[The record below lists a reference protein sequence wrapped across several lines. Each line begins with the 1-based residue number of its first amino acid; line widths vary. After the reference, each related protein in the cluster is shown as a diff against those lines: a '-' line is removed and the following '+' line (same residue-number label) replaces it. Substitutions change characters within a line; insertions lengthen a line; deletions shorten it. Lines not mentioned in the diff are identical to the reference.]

1 MRKRHYRTNLKGS
14 KQMAY
19 IEFNKGKKIILGSNS
34 PRRKQLLQDVGINF
48 EIRAF
53 PTNENYPTKLKGS
66 EITEYLVKKKSQE
79 FKGVKD
85 DEIIITAD
93 TIVWAQ
99 NEHLG
104 KPNNTTE
111 AKKFLEK
118 ISNMKHEV
126 ITSVCFTEKE
136 KQTIISESTFVFFK
150 KISNSEINYY
160 LKKFVFLDKAG
171 AYGIQDWIGII
182 GVKRI
187 EGSYTNVIGLPVSQ
201 VIDVLQKL

>member
-1 MRKRHYRTNLKGS
+1 
-14 KQMAY
+14 MAY
-19 IEFNKGKKIILGSNS
+19 IEINKGKKIILGSNS
-34 PRRKQLLQDVGINF
+34 PRRKQLLHDAGINF
-48 EIRAF
+48 QIRAF

-66 EITEYLVKKKSQE
+66 EITEYLVKKKSKE

-93 TIVWAQ
+93 TIVWTQ

-104 KPNNTTE
+104 KPNNITE

-118 ISNMKHEV
+118 LSNMKHEV

-136 KQTIISESTFVFFK
+136 KQTIISESTFVLFK
-150 KISNSEINYY
+150 KLSISEINYY
-160 LKKFVFLDKAG
+160 LNNFDFLDKAG
-171 AYGIQDWIGII
+171 AYGIQDWIGNI

-187 EGSYTNVIGLPVSQ
+187 EGSYTNVVGLPVCQ

>member
-1 MRKRHYRTNLKGS
+1 
-14 KQMAY
+14 MAY
-19 IEFNKGKKIILGSNS
+19 IEINKGKKIILGSNS
-34 PRRKQLLQDVGINF
+34 PRRKQLLQDAGINF

-53 PTNENYPTKLKGS
+53 PTNENYPSKLKGS
-66 EITEYLVKKKSQE
+66 EITEYLVKKKSKE

-104 KPNNTTE
+104 KPNNITE

-118 ISNMKHEV
+118 LSNMKHEV

-136 KQTIISESTFVFFK
+136 KQTIISESTFVLFK
-150 KISNSEINYY
+150 KLSISEINYY
-160 LKKFVFLDKAG
+160 LNNFDFLDKAG
-171 AYGIQDWIGII
+171 AYGIQDWIGNI

-187 EGSYTNVIGLPVSQ
+187 EGSYTNVVGLPVCQ

>member
-1 MRKRHYRTNLKGS
+1 MDH
-14 KQMAY
+14 
-19 IEFNKGKKIILGSNS
+19 IEINKGKKIILGSNS
-34 PRRKQLLQDVGINF
+34 PRRKQLLQDVGLNF
-48 EIRAF
+48 KIRAF
-53 PTNENYPTKLKGS
+53 PTNENYPLKLKGS
-66 EITEYLVKKKSQE
+66 EITEYLVKKKALE
-79 FKGVKD
+79 FKKVKD
-85 DEIIITAD
+85 NEIIITAD
-93 TIVWAQ
+93 TIVWTQ

-104 KPNNTTE
+104 KPNNITD

-118 ISNMKHEV
+118 LSNKKHEV

-150 KISNSEINYY
+150 KISNNEINYY
-160 LKKFVFLDKAG
+160 LKNFSFIDKAG

-187 EGSYTNVIGLPVSQ
+187 EGSYTNVVGLPVCQ

>member
-1 MRKRHYRTNLKGS
+1 
-14 KQMAY
+14 MAY
-19 IEFNKGKKIILGSNS
+19 IEINKGKKIILGSNS
-34 PRRKQLLQDVGINF
+34 PRRKQLLHDAGINF
-48 EIRAF
+48 QIRAF

-66 EITEYLVKKKSQE
+66 EITEYLVKKKSKE

-104 KPNNTTE
+104 KPNNITE
-111 AKKFLEK
+111 AKKFLK
-118 ISNMKHEV
+118 KLSNMKHEV

-136 KQTIISESTFVFFK
+136 KQTIISESTFVLFK
-150 KISNSEINYY
+150 KLSISEINYY
-160 LKKFVFLDKAG
+160 LNNFDFLDKAG
-171 AYGIQDWIGII
+171 AYGIQDWIGNI

-187 EGSYTNVIGLPVSQ
+187 EGSYTNVVGLPVCQ
-201 VIDVLQKL
+201 VIEVLQKL

>member
-1 MRKRHYRTNLKGS
+1 
-14 KQMAY
+14 MAY
-19 IEFNKGKKIILGSNS
+19 IEINKGKKIILGSNS
-34 PRRKQLLQDVGINF
+34 PRRKQLLQDAGINF
-48 EIRAF
+48 EIRTF
-53 PTNENYPTKLKGS
+53 PTNENYPTKLKGN
-66 EITEYLVKKKSQE
+66 EITEYLVKKKSKE

-93 TIVWAQ
+93 TIVWSQ

-104 KPNNTTE
+104 KPNNIKE

-118 ISNMKHEV
+118 LSNMKHEV

-136 KQTIISESTFVFFK
+136 KQTIISESTFVLFK
-150 KISNSEINYY
+150 KLSISEINYY
-160 LKKFVFLDKAG
+160 LNNFDFLDKAG
-171 AYGIQDWIGII
+171 AYGIQDWIGNI

-187 EGSYTNVIGLPVSQ
+187 EGSYTNVVGLPVCQ

>member
-1 MRKRHYRTNLKGS
+1 MCKRYYRTNLKGS

-19 IEFNKGKKIILGSNS
+19 IEINKGKKIILGSNS
-34 PRRKQLLQDVGINF
+34 PRRKQLLQDAGINF

-104 KPNNTTE
+104 KPNNITE

-118 ISNMKHEV
+118 LSNMKHEV

-136 KQTIISESTFVFFK
+136 KQTIISESTFVLFK
-150 KISNSEINYY
+150 KLSINEINYY
-160 LKKFVFLDKAG
+160 LNNFDFLDKAG
-171 AYGIQDWIGII
+171 AYGIQDWIGNI

-187 EGSYTNVIGLPVSQ
+187 EGSYTNVVGLPVCQ
-201 VIDVLQKL
+201 VIDFLQKL

>member
-1 MRKRHYRTNLKGS
+1 
-14 KQMAY
+14 MAY
-19 IEFNKGKKIILGSNS
+19 IEINKGKKIILGSNS
-34 PRRKQLLQDVGINF
+34 PRRKQLLQDAGINF
-48 EIRAF
+48 KIRAF
-53 PTNENYPTKLKGS
+53 QTNENYPTKLKGS

-104 KPNNTTE
+104 KPNNITE

-118 ISNMKHEV
+118 LSNMKHEV

-136 KQTIISESTFVFFK
+136 KQTIISESTFVLFK
-150 KISNSEINYY
+150 KLSISEINYY
-160 LKKFVFLDKAG
+160 LNNFDFLDKAG
-171 AYGIQDWIGII
+171 AYGIQDWIGNI

-187 EGSYTNVIGLPVSQ
+187 EGSYTNVVGLPVCQ

>member
-1 MRKRHYRTNLKGS
+1 
-14 KQMAY
+14 MAY
-19 IEFNKGKKIILGSNS
+19 IEINKGKKIILGSNS
-34 PRRKQLLQDVGINF
+34 PRRKQLLQDAGINF

-66 EITEYLVKKKSQE
+66 EITEYLVKKKSKE

-104 KPNNTTE
+104 KPNNITE

-136 KQTIISESTFVFFK
+136 KQTIISESTFVLFK
-150 KISNSEINYY
+150 KLSISEINYY
-160 LKKFVFLDKAG
+160 LNNFDFLDKAG
-171 AYGIQDWIGII
+171 AYGIQDWIGNI

-187 EGSYTNVIGLPVSQ
+187 EGSYTNVVGLPVCR
-201 VIDVLQKL
+201 VIDVLQKLKI

>member
-1 MRKRHYRTNLKGS
+1 
-14 KQMAY
+14 MAY
-19 IEFNKGKKIILGSNS
+19 IEINKGKKIILGSNS
-34 PRRKQLLQDVGINF
+34 PRRKQLLQNAGINF

-66 EITEYLVKKKSQE
+66 EITEYLVKKKSKE

-104 KPNNTTE
+104 KPNNITE

-118 ISNMKHEV
+118 LSNMKHEV

-136 KQTIISESTFVFFK
+136 KQTIISESTFVLFK
-150 KISNSEINYY
+150 KLSISEINYY
-160 LKKFVFLDKAG
+160 LNNFDFLDKAG
-171 AYGIQDWIGII
+171 AYGIQDWIGNI

-187 EGSYTNVIGLPVSQ
+187 EGSYTNVVGLPVCQ

>member
-1 MRKRHYRTNLKGS
+1 
-14 KQMAY
+14 MAY
-19 IEFNKGKKIILGSNS
+19 IEINKGKKIILGSNS
-34 PRRKQLLQDVGINF
+34 PRRKQLLQDAGINF

-66 EITEYLVKKKSQE
+66 EITEYLVKKKSKE

-93 TIVWAQ
+93 TIVWTQ

-104 KPNNTTE
+104 KPNNITE

-118 ISNMKHEV
+118 LSNMKHEV

-136 KQTIISESTFVFFK
+136 KQTIISESTFVLFK
-150 KISNSEINYY
+150 KLSISEINYY
-160 LKKFVFLDKAG
+160 LNNFDFLDKAG
-171 AYGIQDWIGII
+171 AYGIQDWIGNI

-187 EGSYTNVIGLPVSQ
+187 EGSYTNVVGLPVCQ

>member
-1 MRKRHYRTNLKGS
+1 
-14 KQMAY
+14 MAY
-19 IEFNKGKKIILGSNS
+19 IEVNKGKKIILGSNS
-34 PRRKQLLQDVGINF
+34 PRRKQLLQDAGINF

-66 EITEYLVKKKSQE
+66 EITEYLVKKKSKE

-104 KPNNTTE
+104 KPNNITE

-118 ISNMKHEV
+118 LSNMKHEV

-136 KQTIISESTFVFFK
+136 KQTIISESTFVLFK
-150 KISNSEINYY
+150 KLSISEINYY
-160 LKKFVFLDKAG
+160 LNNFDFLDKAG
-171 AYGIQDWIGII
+171 AYGIQDWIGNI

-187 EGSYTNVIGLPVSQ
+187 EGSYTNVVGLPVCQ

>member
-1 MRKRHYRTNLKGS
+1 
-14 KQMAY
+14 MAY
-19 IEFNKGKKIILGSNS
+19 IEINKGKKIILGSNS
-34 PRRKQLLQDVGINF
+34 PRRKQLLQDAGINF

-104 KPNNTTE
+104 KPNNITE

-118 ISNMKHEV
+118 LSNMKHEV

-136 KQTIISESTFVFFK
+136 KQTIISESTFVLFK
-150 KISNSEINYY
+150 KLSINEINYY
-160 LKKFVFLDKAG
+160 LNNFDFLDKAG
-171 AYGIQDWIGII
+171 AYGIQDWIGNI

-187 EGSYTNVIGLPVSQ
+187 EGSYTNVVGLPVCQ
-201 VIDVLQKL
+201 VIDFLQKL

>member
-1 MRKRHYRTNLKGS
+1 
-14 KQMAY
+14 MAY
-19 IEFNKGKKIILGSNS
+19 IEINKGKKIILGSNS
-34 PRRKQLLQDVGINF
+34 PRRKQLLQDAGINF

-66 EITEYLVKKKSQE
+66 EITEYLVKKKSKE

-104 KPNNTTE
+104 KPNNITE

-118 ISNMKHEV
+118 LSNMKHEV

-136 KQTIISESTFVFFK
+136 KQTIISESTFVLFK
-150 KISNSEINYY
+150 KFSTSEINFY
-160 LKKFVFLDKAG
+160 LNNFDFLDKAG
-171 AYGIQDWIGII
+171 AYGIQDWIGNI
-182 GVKRI
+182 GVKKI
-187 EGSYTNVIGLPVSQ
+187 EGSYTNVVGLPVCQ

>member
-1 MRKRHYRTNLKGS
+1 
-14 KQMAY
+14 MAY
-19 IEFNKGKKIILGSNS
+19 IEINKGKKIILGSNS
-34 PRRKQLLQDVGINF
+34 PRRKQLLQDAGIDF

-66 EITEYLVKKKSQE
+66 EITEYLVKKKSKE

-104 KPNNTTE
+104 KPNNITE

-118 ISNMKHEV
+118 LSNMKHEV

-136 KQTIISESTFVFFK
+136 KQTIISESTFVLFK
-150 KISNSEINYY
+150 KLSISEINYY
-160 LKKFVFLDKAG
+160 LNNFDFLDKAG
-171 AYGIQDWIGII
+171 AYGIQDWIGNI

-187 EGSYTNVIGLPVSQ
+187 EGSYTNVVGLPVCQ

>member
-1 MRKRHYRTNLKGS
+1 MCKGHYRTNLKGS
-14 KQMAY
+14 KQMAL
-19 IEFNKGKKIILGSNS
+19 IKANKKIILSSAS
-34 PRRKQLLQDVGINF
+34 PRRKELLDEAGLKFQ
-48 EIRAF
+48 IRTF
-53 PTNENYPTKLKGS
+53 HTNEDYPVELKRS
-66 EITEYLVKKKSQE
+66 KITEYLVKKKAVP
-79 FKGVKD
+79 FTKIKK

-99 NEHLG
+99 SEHLG
-104 KPNNTTE
+104 KPKDLIE

-118 ISNMKHEV
+118 LSNKKHEV

-150 KISNSEINYY
+150 KISKNEINYY
-160 LKKFVFLDKAG
+160 LKNFSFIDKAG

-187 EGSYTNVIGLPVSQ
+187 EGSYTNVVGLPVCQ

>member
-1 MRKRHYRTNLKGS
+1 
-14 KQMAY
+14 MAY
-19 IEFNKGKKIILGSNS
+19 IEINKCKKIILGSNS
-34 PRRKQLLQDVGINF
+34 PRRKQLLQDAGINF

-66 EITEYLVKKKSQE
+66 EITEYLVKKKSKE

-104 KPNNTTE
+104 KPNNITE
-111 AKKFLEK
+111 AKKFLK
-118 ISNMKHEV
+118 KLSNMKHEV

-136 KQTIISESTFVFFK
+136 KQTIISESTFVLFK
-150 KISNSEINYY
+150 KLSISEINYY
-160 LKKFVFLDKAG
+160 LNNFNFLDKAG
-171 AYGIQDWIGII
+171 AYGIQDWIGNI

-187 EGSYTNVIGLPVSQ
+187 EGSYTNVVGLPVCQ

>member
-1 MRKRHYRTNLKGS
+1 
-14 KQMAY
+14 MAY
-19 IEFNKGKKIILGSNS
+19 IEINKGKKIILGSNS
-34 PRRKQLLQDVGINF
+34 PRRKQLLQDAGINF

-53 PTNENYPTKLKGS
+53 PTNENYPAKLKGS

-79 FKGVKD
+79 FKGAKD

-104 KPNNTTE
+104 KPNNITE

-118 ISNMKHEV
+118 LSNKKHEV

-136 KQTIISESTFVFFK
+136 KQTIISESTFVLFK
-150 KISNSEINYY
+150 KLSISEINYY
-160 LKKFVFLDKAG
+160 LNNFNFLDKAG
-171 AYGIQDWIGII
+171 AYGIQDWIGNI
-182 GVKRI
+182 GVKSI
-187 EGSYTNVIGLPVSQ
+187 EGSYTNVVGLPVCQ
-201 VIDVLQKL
+201 VIDVLQKLLI

>member
-1 MRKRHYRTNLKGS
+1 
-14 KQMAY
+14 MAY
-19 IEFNKGKKIILGSNS
+19 IEINKGKKIILGSNS
-34 PRRKQLLQDVGINF
+34 PRRKQLLHDAGINF
-48 EIRAF
+48 QIRAF

-66 EITEYLVKKKSQE
+66 EITEYLVKKKSKE

-104 KPNNTTE
+104 KPNNITE

-118 ISNMKHEV
+118 LSNMKHEV

-136 KQTIISESTFVFFK
+136 KQTIISESTFVLFK
-150 KISNSEINYY
+150 KLSISEINYY
-160 LKKFVFLDKAG
+160 LNNFDFLDKAG
-171 AYGIQDWIGII
+171 AYGIQDWIGNI

-187 EGSYTNVIGLPVSQ
+187 EGSYTNVVGLPVCQ
-201 VIDVLQKL
+201 VIDVLQKLKI

>member
-1 MRKRHYRTNLKGS
+1 
-14 KQMAY
+14 MAY
-19 IEFNKGKKIILGSNS
+19 IEINKGKKIILGSNS
-34 PRRKQLLQDVGINF
+34 PRRKQLLQDAGINF

-66 EITEYLVKKKSQE
+66 EITEYLVKKKSKE

-104 KPNNTTE
+104 KPNNITE

-118 ISNMKHEV
+118 LSNMKHEV

-136 KQTIISESTFVFFK
+136 KQTIISESTFVLFK
-150 KISNSEINYY
+150 KLSISEINYY
-160 LKKFVFLDKAG
+160 LNNFDFLDKAG
-171 AYGIQDWIGII
+171 AYGIQDWIGNI

-187 EGSYTNVIGLPVSQ
+187 EGSYTNVVGLPVCQ
-201 VIDVLQKL
+201 VIDVLQKLKI

>member
-1 MRKRHYRTNLKGS
+1 
-14 KQMAY
+14 MAY
-19 IEFNKGKKIILGSNS
+19 IEINKGKKIILGSNS
-34 PRRKQLLQDVGINF
+34 PRRKQLLQDAGINF

-66 EITEYLVKKKSQE
+66 EITEYLVKKKSKE

-104 KPNNTTE
+104 KPNNITE

-118 ISNMKHEV
+118 LSNMKHEV

-136 KQTIISESTFVFFK
+136 KQTIISESTFVLFK
-150 KISNSEINYY
+150 KLSISEINFY
-160 LKKFVFLDKAG
+160 LNNFDFLDKAG
-171 AYGIQDWIGII
+171 AYGIQDWIGNI

-187 EGSYTNVIGLPVSQ
+187 EGSYTNVVGLPVCQ

>member
-1 MRKRHYRTNLKGS
+1 
-14 KQMAY
+14 MAY
-19 IEFNKGKKIILGSNS
+19 IEINKGKKIILGSNS
-34 PRRKQLLQDVGINF
+34 PRRKQLLQDAGINF

-79 FKGVKD
+79 FKVVKD

-104 KPNNTTE
+104 KPNNITE

-118 ISNMKHEV
+118 LSNMKHEV

-136 KQTIISESTFVFFK
+136 KQTIISESTFVLFK
-150 KISNSEINYY
+150 KLSISEINYY
-160 LKKFVFLDKAG
+160 LNNFDFLDKAG
-171 AYGIQDWIGII
+171 AYGIQDWIGNI

-187 EGSYTNVIGLPVSQ
+187 EGSYTNVVGLPVCQ

>member
-1 MRKRHYRTNLKGS
+1 
-14 KQMAY
+14 MAY
-19 IEFNKGKKIILGSNS
+19 IEINKGKKIILGSNS
-34 PRRKQLLQDVGINF
+34 PRRKQLLQDAGINF

-53 PTNENYPTKLKGS
+53 PTNENYPTKLKGN
-66 EITEYLVKKKSQE
+66 EITEYLVKKKSKE

-93 TIVWAQ
+93 TIVWSQ

-104 KPNNTTE
+104 KPNNITE

-118 ISNMKHEV
+118 LSNMKHEV

-136 KQTIISESTFVFFK
+136 KQTIISESTFVLFK
-150 KISNSEINYY
+150 KLSISEINYY
-160 LKKFVFLDKAG
+160 LNNFDFLDKAG
-171 AYGIQDWIGII
+171 AYGIQDWIGNI

-187 EGSYTNVIGLPVSQ
+187 EGSYTNVVGLPVCQ

>member
-1 MRKRHYRTNLKGS
+1 
-14 KQMAY
+14 MAY
-19 IEFNKGKKIILGSNS
+19 IEINKGKKIILGSNS
-34 PRRKQLLQDVGINF
+34 PRRKQLLQDAGINF

-66 EITEYLVKKKSQE
+66 EITEYLVKKKSKE

-104 KPNNTTE
+104 KPNNITE

-136 KQTIISESTFVFFK
+136 KQTIISESTFVLFK
-150 KISNSEINYY
+150 KLSISEINYY
-160 LKKFVFLDKAG
+160 LNNFNFLDKAG
-171 AYGIQDWIGII
+171 AYGIQDWIGNI

-187 EGSYTNVIGLPVSQ
+187 EGSYTNVVGLPVCQ

>member
-1 MRKRHYRTNLKGS
+1 
-14 KQMAY
+14 MAY
-19 IEFNKGKKIILGSNS
+19 IEINKGKKIILGSNS
-34 PRRKQLLQDVGINF
+34 PRRKQLLQDAGINF

-66 EITEYLVKKKSQE
+66 EITEYLVKKKSKE

-104 KPNNTTE
+104 KPNNITE

-118 ISNMKHEV
+118 LSNMKHEV

-136 KQTIISESTFVFFK
+136 KQTIISESTFVLFK
-150 KISNSEINYY
+150 KLSNSEINYY
-160 LKKFVFLDKAG
+160 LNNFDFLDKAG
-171 AYGIQDWIGII
+171 AYGIQDWIGNI

-187 EGSYTNVIGLPVSQ
+187 EGSYTNVVGLPVCQ

>member
-1 MRKRHYRTNLKGS
+1 
-14 KQMAY
+14 MAY
-19 IEFNKGKKIILGSNS
+19 IEINKGKKIILGSNS
-34 PRRKQLLQDVGINF
+34 PRRKQLLQDAGIDF

-66 EITEYLVKKKSQE
+66 EITEYLVKKKSKE

-104 KPNNTTE
+104 KPNNITE

-118 ISNMKHEV
+118 LSNLKHEV

-136 KQTIISESTFVFFK
+136 KQTIISESTFVLFK
-150 KISNSEINYY
+150 KSQ
-160 LKKFVFLDKAG
+160 VFLAVTPQKTP
-171 AYGIQDWIGII
+171 IS
-182 GVKRI
+182 K
-187 EGSYTNVIGLPVSQ
+187 TFFGL
-201 VIDVLQKL
+201 

>member
-1 MRKRHYRTNLKGS
+1 
-14 KQMAY
+14 MAY
-19 IEFNKGKKIILGSNS
+19 IEINKGKKIILGSNS
-34 PRRKQLLQDVGINF
+34 PRRKQLLHDAGINF
-48 EIRAF
+48 QIRAF

-104 KPNNTTE
+104 KPNNITE

-118 ISNMKHEV
+118 LSNMKHEV

-136 KQTIISESTFVFFK
+136 KQTIISESTFVLFK
-150 KISNSEINYY
+150 KLSISEINYY
-160 LKKFVFLDKAG
+160 LNNFDFLDKAG

-187 EGSYTNVIGLPVSQ
+187 EGSYTNVVGLPVSQ

>member
-1 MRKRHYRTNLKGS
+1 
-14 KQMAY
+14 MAY
-19 IEFNKGKKIILGSNS
+19 IEINKGKKIILGSNS
-34 PRRKQLLQDVGINF
+34 PRRKQLLQDAGINF

-66 EITEYLVKKKSQE
+66 EITEYLVKKKSKE

-104 KPNNTTE
+104 KPNNITE

-118 ISNMKHEV
+118 LSNSKHEV

-136 KQTIISESTFVFFK
+136 KQTIISESTFVLFK
-150 KISNSEINYY
+150 KLSISEINYY
-160 LKKFVFLDKAG
+160 LNNFDFLDKAG
-171 AYGIQDWIGII
+171 AYGIQDWIGNI

-187 EGSYTNVIGLPVSQ
+187 EGSYTNVVGLPVCQ

>member
-1 MRKRHYRTNLKGS
+1 
-14 KQMAY
+14 MAY
-19 IEFNKGKKIILGSNS
+19 IEINKGKKIILGSNS
-34 PRRKQLLQDVGINF
+34 PRRKQLLQDAGINF

-66 EITEYLVKKKSQE
+66 EITEYLVKKKSKE

-118 ISNMKHEV
+118 LSNMKHEV

-136 KQTIISESTFVFFK
+136 KQTIISESTFVLFK
-150 KISNSEINYY
+150 KLSISEINYY
-160 LKKFVFLDKAG
+160 LNNFDFLDKAG
-171 AYGIQDWIGII
+171 AYGIQDWIGNI

-187 EGSYTNVIGLPVSQ
+187 EGSYTNVVGLPVCQ

>member
-1 MRKRHYRTNLKGS
+1 
-14 KQMAY
+14 MAY
-19 IEFNKGKKIILGSNS
+19 IEINKCKKIILGSNS
-34 PRRKQLLQDVGINF
+34 PRRKQLLQDAGINF

-66 EITEYLVKKKSQE
+66 EITEYLVKKKSKE

-93 TIVWAQ
+93 TIVWSQ

-104 KPNNTTE
+104 KPKGLTE
-111 AKKFLEK
+111 AQEFLEK
-118 ISNMKHEV
+118 LSNKKHEV
-126 ITSVCFTEKE
+126 ITSVCFTEKG
-136 KQTIISESTFVFFK
+136 KKTIISESTFVFFK
-150 KISNSEINYY
+150 KISKSEIDYY
-160 LKKFVFLDKAG
+160 LKNFDFLDKAG

-187 EGSYTNVIGLPVSQ
+187 EGSYTNVVGLPVSQ

>member
-1 MRKRHYRTNLKGS
+1 
-14 KQMAY
+14 MAY
-19 IEFNKGKKIILGSNS
+19 IKINKGKKIILGSNS
-34 PRRKQLLQDVGINF
+34 PRRKQLLQDAGINF

-53 PTNENYPTKLKGS
+53 PTNESYPTKLKGS

-99 NEHLG
+99 NKHLG
-104 KPNNTTE
+104 KPNNMTE

-118 ISNMKHEV
+118 LSNMKHEV

-136 KQTIISESTFVFFK
+136 KQTIISESTFVLFK
-150 KISNSEINYY
+150 KLSINEIDYY
-160 LKKFVFLDKAG
+160 LNNFDFLDKAG
-171 AYGIQDWIGII
+171 AYGIQDWIGNI

-187 EGSYTNVIGLPVSQ
+187 EGSYTNVVGLPVCQ
-201 VIDVLQKL
+201 VIEVLQKL

>member
-1 MRKRHYRTNLKGS
+1 
-14 KQMAY
+14 MAY
-19 IEFNKGKKIILGSNS
+19 IEINKNKKIILGSNS
-34 PRRKQLLQDVGINF
+34 PRRKQLLRDAGLNF
-48 EIRAF
+48 KIRAF
-53 PTNENYPTKLKGS
+53 QTNENYPTKLKGS

-99 NEHLG
+99 NKHLG
-104 KPNNTTE
+104 KPNNITE

-118 ISNMKHEV
+118 LSNMKHEV

-136 KQTIISESTFVFFK
+136 KQTIISESTFVLFK
-150 KISNSEINYY
+150 KLSISEINYY
-160 LKKFVFLDKAG
+160 LNNFDFLDKAG

-187 EGSYTNVIGLPVSQ
+187 EGSYTNVVGLPVSQ

>member
-1 MRKRHYRTNLKGS
+1 
-14 KQMAY
+14 MAY
-19 IEFNKGKKIILGSNS
+19 IEINKGKKIILGSNS
-34 PRRKQLLQDVGINF
+34 PRRKQLLHDAGINF
-48 EIRAF
+48 QIRAF
-53 PTNENYPTKLKGS
+53 QTNENYPTKLKGS
-66 EITEYLVKKKSQE
+66 EITEYLVKKKSKE
-79 FKGVKD
+79 FKEVKD

-104 KPNNTTE
+104 KPNNITE

-118 ISNMKHEV
+118 LSNMKHEV

-136 KQTIISESTFVFFK
+136 KQTIISESTFVLFK
-150 KISNSEINYY
+150 KLSISEINYY
-160 LKKFVFLDKAG
+160 LNNFDFLDKAG
-171 AYGIQDWIGII
+171 AYGIQDWIGNI

-187 EGSYTNVIGLPVSQ
+187 EGSYTNVVGLPVCQ